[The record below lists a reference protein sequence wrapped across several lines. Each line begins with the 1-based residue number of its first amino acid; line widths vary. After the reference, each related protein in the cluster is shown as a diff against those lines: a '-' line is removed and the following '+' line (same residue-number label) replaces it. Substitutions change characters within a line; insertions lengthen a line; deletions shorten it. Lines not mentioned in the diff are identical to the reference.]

1 MGHRGSAPGCCWAL
15 RDHSPNPYLSLRL
28 QGCQP
33 KVDEWSKILN
43 VHRLILSPSDDK
55 KSWLKFSSICRNN
68 GRLGMF
74 IWNLSCIHF
83 KADVFLL
90 QWVLQEKSLAS
101 YWIQTFLS
109 DLANKILV
117 ELIGEDP
124 ADNEDNFVNS
134 NSSHTVYAYLKYL
147 WNVSDNQGNLTGV
160 V

>member
-1 MGHRGSAPGCCWAL
+1 M
-15 RDHSPNPYLSLRL
+15 
-28 QGCQP
+28 
-33 KVDEWSKILN
+33 
-43 VHRLILSPSDDK
+43 
-55 KSWLKFSSICRNN
+55 
-68 GRLGMF
+68 
-74 IWNLSCIHF
+74 
-83 KADVFLL
+83 L